1 MNKKMVKIER
11 KGNKLFVEV
20 GLPIYTRQNN
30 TKKIKYKTSDI
41 LSYVKA
47 LGNKVEKCIVDPG
60 PVYNSKSEHRTKTWI
75 FELKVPV
82 KKAPTKRKSQEKV
95 KKSLD
100 KSSESVII
108 EVEKKSSPSSY
119 KKRSSFTEE

>member
-75 FELKVPV
+75 FELKVPA